1 MNYLNRDVDR
11 NPVLDHLAHRRHLD
25 WCLRVLGAMCKE
37 LPSPRPQERI
47 FMLPVLDS
55 WLSLLISPEGE
66 CSFYELVQA
75 VSYLEQHA
83 LSEVGV
89 WCDDVPCAEEYDNAL
104 TVFEWKL
111 EDARKTA
118 SEGVPA

>member
-75 VSYLEQHA
+75 VSYLEAHYM
-83 LSEVGV
+83 SGIGV
-89 WCDDVPCAEEYDNAL
+89 QGEGLPCSDEYENAL
-104 TVFEWKL
+104 TVWEWKL
-111 EDARKTA
+111 EEARKAVSERATA
-118 SEGVPA
+118 